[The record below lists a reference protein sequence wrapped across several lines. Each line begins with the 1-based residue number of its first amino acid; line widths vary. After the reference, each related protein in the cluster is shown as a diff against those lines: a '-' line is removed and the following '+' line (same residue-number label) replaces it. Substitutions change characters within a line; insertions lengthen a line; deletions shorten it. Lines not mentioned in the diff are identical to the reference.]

1 MTSTLA
7 LLSSLCWMIF
17 AIVWWRKERAKVRA
31 EEFAA
36 ALRGE
41 DWHTQHPL
49 LRGEIGWWKG
59 ITIHSS
65 TEIEP

>member
-1 MTSTLA
+1 
-7 LLSSLCWMIF
+7 MIF